1 MEKLSCHV
9 LFSHIFSPRYY
20 ISPPATASAA
30 LKGTLQPFVSDWL
43 SGDSYKSSHSALI
56 SQSKVTTQ
64 DFDQTSIMN
73 NTKRSLITKSKWQVP
88 SVYIIEYGNLGRLI
102 LSGMRSATKEKAE
115 TNEGTVRERDNI
127 LSIIWH
133 ATNMSK
139 DLMNKKHHTRYCI
152 ASLSFSCLG
161 LYCLS
166 LIISCFILSILNDIP
181 DNNQNLVHYQG
192 REIQYMGE

>member
-1 MEKLSCHV
+1 MKKLSSHV
-9 LFSHIFSPRYY
+9 LFSHIFSPRHY
-20 ISPPATASAA
+20 ISLPATAIAA

-56 SQSKVTTQ
+56 SQSEVTTQ

-73 NTKRSLITKSKWQVP
+73 NTRGSLIVEQNANGKCQVF
-88 SVYIIEYGNLGRLI
+88 IEYGILGRLI
-102 LSGMRSATKEKAE
+102 LSGMWSATKKKAE

-161 LYCLS
+161 LYWS
-166 LIISCFILSILNDIP
+166 LIRSCFILSILNDIP
-181 DNNQNLVHYQG
+181 DNNRNLVHYQG
-192 REIQYMGE
+192 REIQYMAE